1 MERTD
6 CCGTGEEKAVKI
18 GRLRV
23 FPPLFMAP
31 MAGLTHTSFRRLL
44 SELGGAGL
52 FYTEMLSARALRHET
67 PEKSRHLRG
76 SGESRPFCLQ
86 IFASEPSQIAPAVE
100 RGELWRPDAWDLN
113 LGCPAPEIVKQGA
126 GSALLRNPAR
136 AREMAAAMR
145 RAVDG
150 PLLFKVRVQESR
162 ERTMAV
168 LEMLEGEGADA
179 VVVHARTA
187 GERFGRP
194 ARWER
199 LAGLSQRLS
208 IPVIGNGDITGPED
222 PLRMLEATGCSGAMI
237 GRAAVARPW
246 TFRWAARYFGAK
258 VPPLRFRTKSSV
270 FLRMVELLQE
280 ELEPP
285 RDLYRLKAFAVYFAK
300 NFKFGHQLWKF
311 INRTG
316 TVEEASAEAM
326 AFFRRNGD
334 EDVLEG

>member
-1 MERTD
+1 MNI
-6 CCGTGEEKAVKI
+6 GT
-18 GRLRV
+18 LRV

-67 PEKSRHLRG
+67 PGKSRHLREK
-76 SGESRPFCLQ
+76 GESRPLCLQ
-86 IFASEPSQIAPAVE
+86 IFASDPSQIAPAVE
-100 RGELWRPDAWDLN
+100 RGNLWQPDAWDLN

-126 GSALLRNPAR
+126 GSALLQNPVR
-136 AREMAAAMR
+136 TREMAAAMR

-150 PLLFKVRVQESR
+150 PLLFKVRVQENQ
-162 ERTMAV
+162 ERTLML

-187 GERFGRP
+187 DERFGRP

-199 LAGLSQRLS
+199 LAGIPERLS
-208 IPVIGNGDITGPED
+208 IPLIGNGDVAGPED
-222 PLRMLEATGCSGAMI
+222 PVRMVEKTGCGGVMI

-246 TFRWAARYFGAK
+246 IFRQAAGNFGAE
-258 VPPLRFRTKSSV
+258 VPPIRFRSKSSV

-285 RDLYRLKAFAVYFAK
+285 RDLYRLKEFARYFGK
-300 NFKFGHQLWKF
+300 NFKFGRQLWKF
-311 INRTG
+311 VNRAG

-326 AFFRRNGD
+326 AFFERNRE
-334 EDVLEG
+334 EDVLEE